1 MVIGSTFSVQVINS
15 SDDDESLLIQKKP
28 SECQQPQKVVVELDQ
43 ETVKVLKGGWVVAI
57 VIEVRKK
64 KM

>member
-1 MVIGSTFSVQVINS
+1 MQVINS